1 MRVIHCEWVHCMIGK
16 LNGQLNERSRRNA
29 RAICC
34 VHRHDRAV
42 PAVVVDPGDLEAPW
56 AAVSA
61 DRQVAAS
68 AQRMKRRSSFRLTRL
83 VLLLA
88 KVSLLVA

>member
-1 MRVIHCEWVHCMIGK
+1 MRVIHCEWVHWQVKC
-16 LNGQLNERSRRNA
+16 QLNERSRRNA
-29 RAICC
+29 RAIC

-42 PAVVVDPGDLEAPW
+42 PAVVVDPGDRVAPW

-61 DRQVAAS
+61 DRQGAAL
-68 AQRMKRRSSFRLTRL
+68 AQRTKRRSSFRLTRL